1 MFGSGQFGAVLFG
14 AAGGGGTAPGPASYA
29 PNAPLRII
37 VRAGKI
43 VAARVQL
50 EIKVFARYTPVVPLK
65 ISVTRPRYSP
75 TAPIKIK
82 VFARYA
88 PVAPLAVS
96 VSARPSAPVAGAAP
110 VVWSARV
117 LLAGVDVSSRVT
129 GQVTVEAEENA
140 ARVAR
145 LSLAPVG
152 AAVEL
157 ASLAGAAVAIDL
169 ELWSGATRV
178 GLHRL
183 FTGIVDSPEYSA
195 ATRVTMLTCSDARQA
210 KIAQMTRDQVDALT
224 PDGVWSPFVFDPYA
238 TTEQYMADRLSTLAG
253 AVDGDALGALAF
265 TPWSGVATR
274 TFGESE
280 ILDGTLQPR
289 LVGASS
295 RKRVRLDVTYRRP
308 QAVVRGIAFRYDA
321 PDLSTM
327 AYTGIRALTRSA
339 VEQALQG
346 SGATIVGG
354 INWTAYPT
362 SAVVDGKVI
371 MRASANDAAALCLAA
386 AAWLNRRYSRWID
399 ERWVVEIGTGG
410 TLVDESRT
418 VSVQWDATENDTRAM
433 TPVGAVT
440 AFSTAQ
446 KAGPKPSIPQ
456 RASIGETRVDYVP
469 PGQPTADDFT
479 TAYRASVLAAAKRV
493 AESRRGSTISFSV
506 SIDPTLTLRNFV
518 SVLTG
523 PVTGS
528 GKVVRV
534 AHKLDIDA
542 GSAITET
549 EVECVS
555 VVLPSVPA
563 PVRQSIPNAI
573 KPGALTA
580 EARTWIGGMVESRPW
595 DETSMFGFSSNIA
608 SPVPGSPKYPEQ
620 FSVRVPG
627 IEEAAQG
634 VVAIPPTCSMRAG
647 QELITALT
655 STDGFAVGVVITGAG
670 IQAATTIVAFD
681 PDLRRATLSKPCTE
695 TAIERE
701 VKVETRQ
708 YIKKLTVAYAP
719 TITINGPTIGA

>member
-1 MFGSGQFGAVLFG
+1 MFGSGRFGDGQFGTAG
-14 AAGGGGTAPGPASYA
+14 ASAPAGPLPYA
-29 PNAPLRII
+29 PQAPLRII

-50 EIKVFARYTPVVPLK
+50 EVKIYARYAPSVPLK

-75 TAPIKIK
+75 TAPLKIK

-88 PVAPLAVS
+88 PVAPLTVS
-96 VSARPSAPVAGAAP
+96 VSARPSAPVSGAAP

-129 GQVTVEAEENA
+129 GQVAVEAEENA

-145 LSLAPVG
+145 LALAPAG
-152 AAVEL
+152 STVEL
-157 ASLAGAAVAIDL
+157 SGLAGAAVAIDL
-169 ELWSGATRV
+169 ELWSAGVRV
-178 GLHRL
+178 GVHRL
-183 FTGIVDSPEYSA
+183 FTGVVDSPEYSA
-195 ATRVTMLTCSDARQA
+195 ATRVTTLICSDARQA

-224 PDGVWSPFVFDPYA
+224 PDAQWSPFVFDPYA

-265 TPWSGVATR
+265 TPWSGAATR
-274 TFGESE
+274 TIGESE

-289 LVGASS
+289 LVGAAS

-321 PDLSTM
+321 PALSTM

-362 SAVVDGKVI
+362 SAVVGSI
-371 MRASANDAAALCLAA
+371 ILRASANDAAALCLAA
-386 AAWLNRRYSRWID
+386 TCWLNRRYSRWID
-399 ERWVVEIGTGG
+399 ERWVVEVGTGG

-469 PGQPTADDFT
+469 PGQPTANDFT
-479 TAYRASVLAAAKRV
+479 TAYRASVLVAAKQV
-493 AESRRGSTISFSV
+493 AESRRGSTIAFAV
-506 SIDPTLTLRNFV
+506 SIDPTLTLRSFV
-518 SVLTG
+518 SVSTG
-523 PVTGS
+523 AVSGS
-528 GKVVRV
+528 GKLVRV

-542 GSAITET
+542 GSAITEA

-555 VVLPSVPA
+555 VALPTVPA
-563 PVRQSIPNAI
+563 PVRQSIPAAI
-573 KPGALTA
+573 KAGALTA
-580 EARTWIGGMVESRPW
+580 EAWTWIGGMVESRPF
-595 DETSMFGFSSNIA
+595 DETSMFGFSSNI
-608 SPVPGSPKYPEQ
+608 SVPVPGSPKYPEQ

-670 IQAATTIVAFD
+670 IQAGTTIVAFD
-681 PDLRRATLSKPCTE
+681 PDLRRVTLSKPCTE
-695 TAIERE
+695 TAVERE